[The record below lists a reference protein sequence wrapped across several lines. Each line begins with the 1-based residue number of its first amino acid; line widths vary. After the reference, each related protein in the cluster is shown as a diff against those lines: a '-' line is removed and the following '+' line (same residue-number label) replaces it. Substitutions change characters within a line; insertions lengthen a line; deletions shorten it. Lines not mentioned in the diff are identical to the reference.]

1 MGLHSESLKSSC
13 MKLLF
18 EYLPH
23 CRVGGDQLMGQ
34 MVWLIHYESCMVLN
48 LMGISIKST
57 IDGNIAA
64 KASA

>member
-23 CRVGGDQLMGQ
+23 CKVVEDQLMGR
-34 MVWLIHYESCMVLN
+34 MVGLTHYESCVALK
-48 LMGISIKST
+48 LMGILIKST

-64 KASA
+64 NY